1 MKGHTPSKVVR
12 FIFTAYE
19 KVSAD
24 LKLRLRNDNL
34 TQTSFFAGIVKLY
47 LENDPD
53 MIKVIYKVKDNA
65 KVMGKRKLNRAK
77 KEIEDGFDIMEQL
90 GITDSDKKNIFDMIE
105 MDLGE
110 YER

>member
-1 MKGHTPSKVVR
+1 MKDHTPKKVVR
-12 FIFTAYE
+12 FMFTAYE

-53 MIKVIYKVKDNA
+53 MMRVIYKTKQNA
-65 KVMGKRKLNRAK
+65 KVMGKRKLNRAD
-77 KEIEDGFDIMEQL
+77 KEIQDGYSILEQL
-90 GITDSDKKNIFDMIE
+90 GITDSDKQDIFDMIE

-110 YER
+110 YD